1 MFKRRFMFYI
11 IVLAVLFSAYT
22 GYRFYENHVKPT
34 QAGKAIQFE
43 ANEGLK
49 SIDRAFL
56 QRAEPVSQLPRKV
69 AKQSPSLAPPVWTY
83 TPEKWDSG
91 AVDSVQATAPPTD
104 VVDFYTVGMP
114 NGQTYRA
121 PLPKGQT
128 LSAGKM
134 INIYEGIYTTSHP
147 IPPDPTPPDI
157 LMLPHPLPNFFEY
170 ATKIY
175 TSRQLGISMAELE
188 VKIANGE
195 IIIESGEISV
205 TQLEDWIQSVGGVGR
220 AQALVEELG
229 WPDSVPIDSVI
240 IRSTFK
246 AEPPPPPTVPDK
258 HEPIIDDLPT
268 IEASGNE
275 TPEADPDDKASE
287 Q

>member
-11 IVLAVLFSAYT
+11 IVLAVLFSAYV
-22 GYRFYENHVKPT
+22 GYRFYENRIESIPI
-34 QAGKAIQFE
+34 GKTIQFK
-43 ANEGLK
+43 ANEGLE
-49 SIDRAFL
+49 STDRAFL
-56 QRAEPVSQLPRKV
+56 QRAEPVSQLPREV
-69 AKQSPSLAPPVWTY
+69 AKQSPSLTPPVWTY

-121 PLPKGQT
+121 PLPKDQT
-128 LSAGKM
+128 LSAGEM

-147 IPPDPTPPDI
+147 IPPDFP
-157 LMLPHPLPNFFEY
+157 MLPHPLPNFFEY

-175 TSRQLGISMAELE
+175 TSRQLDISMAELK

-205 TQLEDWIQSVGGVGR
+205 TQLEDWIQSVGGAAR
-220 AQALVEELG
+220 AQSLLEAAGLS
-229 WPDSVPIDSVI
+229 DS
-240 IRSTFK
+240 IRIET
-246 AEPPPPPTVPDK
+246 A
-258 HEPIIDDLPT
+258 T
-268 IEASGNE
+268 IFR
-275 TPEADPDDKASE
+275 

>member
-11 IVLAVLFSAYT
+11 IVLAVLFSAYV
-22 GYRFYENHVKPT
+22 GYRFYENRIESIPI
-34 QAGKAIQFE
+34 GKTIQFK
-43 ANEGLK
+43 ANEGLE
-49 SIDRAFL
+49 SADRAFL
-56 QRAEPVSQLPRKV
+56 QRAEPVSQLPREV
-69 AKQSPSLAPPVWTY
+69 AKQSPSLTPPVWTY

-128 LSAGKM
+128 LSAREM
-134 INIYEGIYTTSHP
+134 ISIYEGIYTTSHP
-147 IPPDPTPPDI
+147 IPPDPIPPDI
-157 LMLPHPLPNFFEY
+157 LMLPHPLPNFLEY

-175 TSRQLGISMAELE
+175 TSRQLGISMVELE

-205 TQLEDWIQSVGGVGR
+205 TQLEDWIKSAGGAAR
-220 AQALVEELG
+220 AQSLLEAAGLS
-229 WPDSVPIDSVI
+229 DS
-240 IRSTFK
+240 IRIET
-246 AEPPPPPTVPDK
+246 A
-258 HEPIIDDLPT
+258 T
-268 IEASGNE
+268 IFR
-275 TPEADPDDKASE
+275 